1 MKTVAL
7 AVLLAWTPMAFAQT
21 PVATSPPP
29 MPAATADKPIKPAPT
44 ADKPT
49 KPAPAK
55 PRRAIELS
63 PAERQAIEARE
74 LEAVKPASVEEALQP
89 KPADDPDNAKT
100 EREDISNTT
109 RIEQFRTSNRI
120 TEVVVTPAGSTH
132 SYTMMNR
139 EGRQPL
145 GTTQMNPGLSVPNFF
160 RFEFGRSTPAPLLA
174 PAPPQAPA
182 QPSAKPSN

>member
-7 AVLLAWTPMAFAQT
+7 ALLLAWAPMGFAQT
-21 PVATSPPP
+21 AGAPPPPP
-29 MPAATADKPIKPAPT
+29 MPATTTDKATKSAPA
-44 ADKPT
+44 

-63 PAERQAIEARE
+63 PAERQAIDARE
-74 LEAVKPASVEEALQP
+74 LQAIKPASIEEALQP
-89 KPADDPDNAKT
+89 TPAGDPDNAKI
-100 EREDISNTT
+100 ERDDTSNTT

-139 EGRQPL
+139 EGKQPL

-160 RFEFGRSTPAPLLA
+160 RFEFGRTTPAPLPI

-182 QPSAKPSN
+182 QPSPKPSN

>member
-21 PVATSPPP
+21 TVAPPPPP
-29 MPAATADKPIKPAPT
+29 MPAATADKATKPAPT
-44 ADKPT
+44 
-49 KPAPAK
+49 K

-63 PAERQAIEARE
+63 PAERQAIDARE
-74 LEAVKPASVEEALQP
+74 LQAVKPASIEEALQP
-89 KPADDPDNAKT
+89 KPAGDPDNAKI
-100 EREDISNTT
+100 ERDDVSNTT

-120 TEVVVTPAGSTH
+120 TEVIVTPAGSTH
-132 SYTMMNR
+132 SYSMMNR
-139 EGRQPL
+139 EGKQPL

-160 RFEFGRSTPAPLLA
+160 RFEFGRPTSAPLTA

-182 QPSAKPSN
+182 QPSTKPSN

>member
-7 AVLLAWTPMAFAQT
+7 AVLLAWMPMAFAQT
-21 PVATSPPP
+21 TPSRTAPPP
-29 MPAATADKPIKPAPT
+29 PSMPAAT

-63 PAERQAIEARE
+63 PAERQAIDTRE
-74 LEAVKPASVEEALQP
+74 LQAVKPASIEEALQP
-89 KPADDPDNAKT
+89 KPAGDPDNAKI
-100 EREDISNTT
+100 ERDDTSNTT

-139 EGRQPL
+139 EGKQPL

-160 RFEFGRSTPAPLLA
+160 RFEFGRPTPAPLTA

-182 QPSAKPSN
+182 QPSTKPSN

>member
-21 PVATSPPP
+21 PVAPPPPP
-29 MPAATADKPIKPAPT
+29 MPAATADKPTKPAPT
-44 ADKPT
+44 ADKAT

-63 PAERQAIEARE
+63 PAERQAIDERE
-74 LEAVKPASVEEALQP
+74 LQAVKPASIEEALQP
-89 KPADDPDNAKT
+89 TPAGDPDNAKI
-100 EREDISNTT
+100 ERDDTSNTT

-132 SYTMMNR
+132 SYSMMNR

-160 RFEFGRSTPAPLLA
+160 RFEFGRSTPAPLPI

>member
-21 PVATSPPP
+21 PVAPPPPP
-29 MPAATADKPIKPAPT
+29 MPAATADKATKPAP
-44 ADKPT
+44 A

-63 PAERQAIEARE
+63 PAERQAIDERE
-74 LEAVKPASVEEALQP
+74 LQAVKPASVEEALQP
-89 KPADDPDNAKT
+89 TPAGDPDNAKI
-100 EREDISNTT
+100 ERDDTSNTT

-139 EGRQPL
+139 EGKQPL

-160 RFEFGRSTPAPLLA
+160 RFEFGRTTPAPLPI